1 MTPLSLW
8 AAGAKKAR
16 QAAYS
21 QSGPPSHPGFRYSD
35 RVNPRLV
42 PPPPAGSPWSGWT
55 LPDIK
60 HCEANLSSWIAAPAN
75 TWSNLAYVIVGV
87 WIWRRSA
94 ARAALSAGGL
104 GPVSIAV
111 GATSFVF
118 HASYT
123 FAGQIFDYAGMFLL
137 LGWALARGL
146 MRFGMLTEKR
156 ALRFWAGLVGASLAA
171 LFVFRALGWGIQT
184 IVLVQALVLAAAEIR
199 LLIVKRDAPS
209 YGSFWL
215 MQLLLLAAY
224 ACWHLDHT
232 DLACRP
238 DDHRL
243 QFHAIW
249 HVLTAAAFVAGW
261 KFHEGIDARA
271 AQSAKMSS

>member
-1 MTPLSLW
+1 
-8 AAGAKKAR
+8 
-16 QAAYS
+16 
-21 QSGPPSHPGFRYSD
+21 
-35 RVNPRLV
+35 
-42 PPPPAGSPWSGWT
+42 

-75 TWSNLAYVIVGV
+75 TWSNLAYVAVGV
-87 WIWRRSA
+87 WIWRRST
-94 ARAALSAGGL
+94 ARRPLSAGGL

-123 FAGQIFDYAGMFLL
+123 FAGQVFDYAGMFLL

-146 MRFGMLTEKR
+146 IRSGALTEKG
-156 ALRFWAGLVGASLAA
+156 ALRFWAVLVGASLAA
-171 LFVFRALGWGIQT
+171 LFAFRALGWGIQT
-184 IVLVQALVLAAAEIR
+184 IVLVQALALAALELR
-199 LLIVKRDAPS
+199 LLLVKRDAPA

-215 MQLLLLAAY
+215 MQVLLLAAY

-238 DDHRL
+238 EDHVL
-243 QFHAIW
+243 QYHAVW
-249 HVLTAAAFVAGW
+249 HVLTAAAFVAGF
-261 KFHEGIDARA
+261 KFHESIDMTAV
-271 AQSAKMSS
+271 MSSVPPNQAH

>member
-8 AAGAKKAR
+8 AAGAKSVR
-16 QAAYS
+16 QAAYLH
-21 QSGPPSHPGFRYSD
+21 SGPPSYPPFRYSFAVD
-35 RVNPRLV
+35 PRHV
-42 PPPPAGSPWSGWT
+42 PPPPAGSPWSGWA

-75 TWSNLAYVIVGV
+75 TWSNLAYVAVGV
-87 WIWRRSA
+87 WIWRRSTS
-94 ARAALSAGGL
+94 RGALSAGGL

-111 GATSFVF
+111 GVTSLVF
-118 HASYT
+118 HATYT
-123 FAGQIFDYAGMFLL
+123 FAGQVFDYAGMFLL

-146 MRFGMLTEKR
+146 TRAGLLDEKG
-156 ALRFWAGLVGASLAA
+156 ALRFWGALFAASLAA
-171 LFVFRALGWGIQT
+171 LFAFRALGWGIQT
-184 IVLVQALVLAAAEIR
+184 IVLVQTLALAALELR

-224 ACWHLDHT
+224 SCWHLDHA
-232 DLACRP
+232 DFACRP
-238 DDHRL
+238 DDHVI

-249 HVLTAAAFVAGW
+249 HVLTAAAFIAAW
-261 KFHEGIDARA
+261 RFHEGIDSLAV
-271 AQSAKMSS
+271 QSAKISS